1 MWPCVQILGKVW
13 GWGAYNQNER
23 LWSTVGSQELTLQA
37 GRERA
42 LVEMALVHSEDR
54 GQV

>member
-1 MWPCVQILGKVW
+1 MLTYEEQRV
-13 GWGAYNQNER
+13 
-23 LWSTVGSQELTLQA
+23 TTQELTLQA